1 MMWTPVLK
9 VLGGLALAVLL
20 VWFATRKLRSRQ
32 GNGRTFR
39 TLPGNLVQ
47 EIADRLD
54 QPDDLLAFLKEFFG
68 AVYQG
73 SEHPAEDAETF
84 RSLLPLP
91 LPDEEFSDLVR
102 TAGAIEPDALLAY
115 ACKLP
120 EQEAPAVSTV
130 CRNGK
135 DGKGLLVGVFRPE

>member
-1 MMWTPVLK
+1 MLWTPVLK

-73 SEHPAEDAETF
+73 LF
-84 RSLLPLP
+84 RS
-91 LPDEEFSDLVR
+91 R
-102 TAGAIEPDALLAY
+102 AIREGKTSY
-115 ACKLP
+115 R
-120 EQEAPAVSTV
+120 QRYSTFLSL
-130 CRNGK
+130 G
-135 DGKGLLVGVFRPE
+135 